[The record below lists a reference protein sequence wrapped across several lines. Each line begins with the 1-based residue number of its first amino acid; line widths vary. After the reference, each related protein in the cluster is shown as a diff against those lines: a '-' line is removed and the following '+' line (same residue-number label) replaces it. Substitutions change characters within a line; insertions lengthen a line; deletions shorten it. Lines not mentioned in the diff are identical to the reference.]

1 MVAFGGDAIT
11 AVWGGTEAGDAAVA
25 TAERLAERTRE
36 RAKIDTLAG
45 TFELAVRMGVST
57 GPVEVAIGGAGRR
70 LVVLTYGEAVDGA
83 VACEARAPPGEV
95 VIELDLGHGDAR
107 SAATASGPSA
117 FEPDRFAHAVTVD
130 RFRRGD
136 TTLLDGHRQVTTV
149 FVSLPQ
155 TDPHGAMHHVVGV
168 TTSLGGEVIQVT
180 GGDKGTVALITFGA
194 PTSSPDD
201 ATRAVA
207 AAVRLV
213 RALPTA
219 SAGVT
224 TGMVFAGRI
233 GDERRSVYTVI
244 GDPVN
249 LAARLMQAAGP
260 GRCSSTRPRST
271 AETAF
276 LFDGWA
282 EVAVKGKEDAVR
294 VATVAGQRGS
304 VWPANPLA
312 TDGPMLGRPDELH
325 AGEAVLTERPEGCDD
340 HRSGGARDREVTVRS
355 CDRRAGDRAWLAG
368 DRGGVRGI
376 RRSRAVRGLASGAR
390 CWAHGEA
397 SGLEGALTAVLPDAA
412 GLAPLLA
419 PLLGLTLGE
428 TERSAAF
435 EGERRHEVAADLA
448 VRVSNRRRA
457 SRRS

>member
-1 MVAFGGDAIT
+1 MRRWRVRREPPLVRSSSSST
-11 AVWGGTEAGDAAVA
+11 SSMA
-25 TAERLAERTRE
+25 TR
-36 RAKIDTLAG
+36 
-45 TFELAVRMGVST
+45 
-57 GPVEVAIGGAGRR
+57 GAQPQSSR
-70 LVVLTYGEAVDGA
+70 
-83 VACEARAPPGEV
+83 
-95 VIELDLGHGDAR
+95 
-107 SAATASGPSA
+107 PSD

-149 FVSLPQ
+149 FVSLPE
-155 TDPHGAMHHVVGV
+155 TDTHGAMHHVVRV

-180 GGDKGTVALITFGA
+180 GGDKGTVALLTFGA

-224 TGMVFAGRI
+224 TGMAFAGRI

-249 LAARLMQAAGP
+249 LAARLMQAARP
-260 GRCSSTRPRST
+260 GAVLVDAITAGS

-276 LFDGWA
+276 RFDGWS
-282 EVAVKGKEDAVR
+282 EVVVKGKEDGVR

-312 TDGPMLGRPDELH
+312 TDGPMLGRADELH
-325 AGEAVLTERPEGCDD
+325 AAEAVLTERPEGVRRLIVRGAPGSGS
-340 HRSGGARDREVTVRS
+340 HGSLGRSPSRRQRVVGG
-355 CDRRAGDRAWLAG
+355 DRRR
-368 DRGGVRGI
+368 VRRP
-376 RRSRAVRGLASGAR
+376 RRTRAVRGLAPGAR
-390 CWAHGEA
+390 CALSGDA
-397 SGLEGALTAVLPDAA
+397 SGLEAALAA
-412 GLAPLLA
+412 RVPEPRGSRRCWRPCSVSPWATPSA
-419 PLLGLTLGE
+419 RQPSRARTGT
-428 TERSAAF
+428 RSRPTSRCAS
-435 EGERRHEVAADLA
+435 
-448 VRVSNRRRA
+448 SNRRRA
-457 SRRS
+457 SRLS